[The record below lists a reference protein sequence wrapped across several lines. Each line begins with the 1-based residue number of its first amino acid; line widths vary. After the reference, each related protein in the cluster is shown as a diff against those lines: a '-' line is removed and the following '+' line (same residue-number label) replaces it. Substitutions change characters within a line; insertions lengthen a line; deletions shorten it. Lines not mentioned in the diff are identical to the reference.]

1 MSSLKTIKLPAS
13 LGEGLD
19 LNEINAQLRSR
30 AAQLDWSDVIEPEEE
45 NLATL
50 LAGLDLSDDADVL
63 GIDGAIADSVAEA
76 VSRFFEESKSR
87 KVSPS
92 KAAPKR
98 SGKQPE
104 LWTSSTTG
112 NGDEGQ
118 GEREETASAS
128 SATDD
133 GRSTVTAPKTLAA
146 SVPSAYEI
154 RAKLET
160 AILNDLLGPAA
171 GDEEEVFEAN
181 VSDRYLVG
189 MLAPKQS
196 RFETAEVD
204 DEFALAGD
212 DTSADGKTDTDVPI
226 VHTMFPS
233 SLGMTFSVRGDVE
246 TIQVHAGWG
255 QYDRAQSKTPRE
267 GKSDRCWKRTP
278 IKGLSV
284 VTLREGAIEP
294 WAIDR
299 KHPDVFVRGITRK
312 QNDDWIVTL
321 FMINS
326 RPEVKKSRDSTWV
339 FQPTLHVE
347 STDPNDPDIFVRRPH
362 QRKSDGSTTALA
374 EERAMAML
382 YRKQLEFATGHGV
395 GVHAEVSSRS
405 VERAV
410 RVSTRVVPAYE
421 VPKITPPTVDEIPG
435 LSGLVLDMKEL
446 SECAPEELVP
456 KLDPVISAYSAWI
469 EYQREKL
476 KEPSE
481 LLGEFRTTA
490 EEVLKNCSRT
500 LERIKQGVDLLGN
513 DKPAAAAF
521 QFMNKAM
528 WLQRVRS
535 TYAEQRRRGKQV
547 ELTDVDI
554 PRNRTWY
561 PFQLAFV
568 LLNLPSIGDLT
579 HVDRCDPTQA
589 IADLLWF
596 PTGGGKTEAYLGLT
610 AYTLGIRRL
619 QGNVAGRSG
628 EFGVAVLMRY
638 TLRLL
643 TLQQFQRATALIC
656 ACESIRREALGVG
669 DGRWGSEPFRIGL
682 WVGLKTTPNKTA
694 NAEEFTKRARG
705 QFYPGSGGTPH
716 QLNNCPW
723 CGYKI
728 DDGQNIKVESFQSGR
743 GRTLIYCGDPLGG
756 CLFSERKSP
765 DEGLPVVVVDEEIYR
780 RLPSL
785 LIATVDKF
793 AQMPWKGPVEMLF
806 GQVDG
811 YCERHGFRSPDI
823 EDANTHNSRGRMP
836 AAKTVPHGPLRPPDL
851 IIQDELHLISGPLG
865 TMVGL
870 YETAVDH
877 LSTWEVDGR
886 QVRPKVIA
894 STATIRQSED
904 QIRNLFLR
912 KVQVFPPQGLDVTDN
927 FFSLQRKPD
936 QVNPGRRYIG
946 ICATGRRLKAALI
959 RVYVALLAAS
969 QAQYEDYGVAA
980 DPWMTLVGYF
990 GSLRELGGMR
1000 RLVDDD
1006 VKARLGKMDQRG
1018 LVPRKRL
1025 FVDELTS
1032 RKSSTDIPQ
1041 ILDQLETPFDPIAMA
1056 RVAADKR
1063 AGKKISTLEPLDVI
1077 LATNMVSVGVD
1088 VKRLG
1093 VMVVAGQPKTTA
1105 EYIQATSRVGR
1116 SFPGMVITVYNWAR
1130 PRDLSHFE
1138 SFEHYHAAFYQHVEA
1153 LSVTPFS
1160 FGAIDRGLSGLLVGL
1175 VRLWGKELNA
1185 NGDAARL
1192 ARNHPFVK
1200 AAVERIE
1207 QRAWEIGGTATRD
1220 YLRAEISRKL
1230 DVWLDFAKDTTGG
1243 RTLGYE
1249 ARKDGLTVGLLKD
1262 PYAARWEDFTCL
1274 RSLRNVEPTVGLILV
1289 DDNSNSEFD
1298 RLPQPMAD
1306 DGGPNIGDTE

>member
-1 MSSLKTIKLPAS
+1 
-13 LGEGLD
+13 
-19 LNEINAQLRSR
+19 
-30 AAQLDWSDVIEPEEE
+30 
-45 NLATL
+45 
-50 LAGLDLSDDADVL
+50 
-63 GIDGAIADSVAEA
+63 
-76 VSRFFEESKSR
+76 
-87 KVSPS
+87 
-92 KAAPKR
+92 
-98 SGKQPE
+98 
-104 LWTSSTTG
+104 
-112 NGDEGQ
+112 
-118 GEREETASAS
+118 
-128 SATDD
+128 
-133 GRSTVTAPKTLAA
+133 
-146 SVPSAYEI
+146 
-154 RAKLET
+154 
-160 AILNDLLGPAA
+160 
-171 GDEEEVFEAN
+171 
-181 VSDRYLVG
+181 
-189 MLAPKQS
+189 
-196 RFETAEVD
+196 
-204 DEFALAGD
+204 
-212 DTSADGKTDTDVPI
+212 
-226 VHTMFPS
+226 
-233 SLGMTFSVRGDVE
+233 
-246 TIQVHAGWG
+246 
-255 QYDRAQSKTPRE
+255 
-267 GKSDRCWKRTP
+267 
-278 IKGLSV
+278 
-284 VTLREGAIEP
+284 
-294 WAIDR
+294 
-299 KHPDVFVRGITRK
+299 
-312 QNDDWIVTL
+312 
-321 FMINS
+321 
-326 RPEVKKSRDSTWV
+326 
-339 FQPTLHVE
+339 
-347 STDPNDPDIFVRRPH
+347 
-362 QRKSDGSTTALA
+362 
-374 EERAMAML
+374 
-382 YRKQLEFATGHGV
+382 
-395 GVHAEVSSRS
+395 
-405 VERAV
+405 
-410 RVSTRVVPAYE
+410 
-421 VPKITPPTVDEIPG
+421 
-435 LSGLVLDMKEL
+435 L
-446 SECAPEELVP
+446 SEGAPEELVP

-469 EYQREKL
+469 EHQREKL